1 MMEAGHEE
9 WGAHGPYE
17 TGGGPPNI
25 RTLFR
30 MIDDLAAQPWTEA
43 DSERLLEQVMA
54 RIERRRRRRTARRI
68 AVLGAALALA
78 GWISFRVLGSGAFA
92 GPRF

>member
-9 WGAHGPYE
+9 WGARGPYE
-17 TGGGPPNI
+17 TGGGLQNI

-54 RIERRRRRRTARRI
+54 RIERRRRRRRAGRL
-68 AVLGAALALA
+68 AMFGAALALA
-78 GWISFRVLGSGAFA
+78 GWISFRILGSGALA